1 MLQLFAQVVNGLL
14 LLQIDALIFTCAC
27 FCRLY
32 CLHWLHTLDF
42 CLPFFKQCDTVMQ
55 ILELPFTSL
64 LECLNVSL
72 SLLLQGIELL
82 FKSNEAVLETL
93 RALSKLSKL
102 VFRELLVS

>member
-1 MLQLFAQVVNGLL
+1 
-14 LLQIDALIFTCAC
+14 
-27 FCRLY
+27 
-32 CLHWLHTLDF
+32 
-42 CLPFFKQCDTVMQ
+42 MQ

-82 FKSNEAVLETL
+82 FESNEAVLETL